1 MSEDLF
7 VFMEESNEAPKARSE
22 DFRLKRK
29 ILIVDD
35 DNDIH
40 TMTTLALKGLSFE
53 NYHLE
58 MIHAYSG
65 LEAYR
70 TLQTQ
75 SDIAVI
81 LLDVVMESEF
91 AGLDL
96 VRKIRSELF
105 LDKIRIILRTGQA
118 GYAPEL
124 ETIEQYDINDYRV
137 KTELTRERLY
147 GCLMTA
153 LRSHHQLEKL
163 EKLAFHD
170 ELTKLYN
177 RNGFLKSIDQH
188 EISQG
193 EESYLVLVNI
203 DQFAL
208 LNDHFGSQHGDD
220 FLINFSYH
228 LKENLEMISLA
239 RLEADQFGFFI
250 ETSEAQLLDK
260 LITLKVELEVNGTFH
275 QVQFHA
281 GYSSWNPRLTSLEH
295 LTHSTIALKKA
306 KDSNVYDAV
315 AFSEV
320 MLKALHER
328 SEMLTSLQ
336 QDFQK
341 DKLFLVYQPQVDINT
356 QRMIGVESLIRWQDN
371 SGHMIAPETFI
382 ELAENS
388 GLIIKLGEWILRKA
402 LHETKQFFK
411 KHPHFRVGVNVSSIQ
426 FEQDNF
432 ISIVESA
439 LKEQG
444 VEGKNLNLEITES
457 VGVIDSEEIKA
468 KLKKLRRLGI
478 TISIDDFGT
487 GYSNLSSIDNL
498 NADCLK
504 IDRSFVNKIDTKSG
518 RSIIKMIIDL
528 GSHLGMQVLAEGIET
543 LDQHKKLSSYGCN
556 EYQGY
561 FLSQPLSL
569 KQLEDWMKKKESE

>member
-1 MSEDLF
+1 MSDDLL
-7 VFMEESNEAPKARSE
+7 VFMDE
-22 DFRLKRK
+22 DHGEFVPHIEKTKRK
-29 ILIVDD
+29 VLIVDD
-35 DNDIH
+35 DDDMH
-40 TMTTLALKGLSFE
+40 AMTKLALKGLSFE
-53 NYHLE
+53 KYQLE
-58 MIHAYSG
+58 IIHAYSG
-65 LEAYR
+65 VEAYK
-70 TLQTQ
+70 TLEEQ

-91 AGLDL
+91 AGLEL
-96 VRKIRSELF
+96 VRKIRNELF
-105 LDKIRIILRTGQA
+105 FDKVRIILRTGQA

-147 GCLMTA
+147 GCIMTA

-177 RNGFLKSIDQH
+177 RNGFLKSIGQH
-188 EISQG
+188 EINREKG
-193 EESYLVLVNI
+193 NYLVLINI

-208 LNDHFGSQHGDD
+208 LNDHFGTKHGDD
-220 FLINFSYH
+220 FLINFSFL
-228 LKENLEMISLA
+228 LKENLNMISLA
-239 RLEADQFGFFI
+239 RLGADQFALFLEI
-250 ETSEAQLLDK
+250 TEAELLEK
-260 LITLKVELEVNGTFH
+260 LVALKCELEVNGTIH
-275 QVQFHA
+275 QIQFHA
-281 GYSSWNPRLTSLEH
+281 GYSSWNPRATALEH

-306 KDSNVYDAV
+306 KDSNSYEAV
-315 AFSEV
+315 AFSEI
-320 MLKALHER
+320 MLKALHAR

-336 QDFQK
+336 QDFLK

-356 QRMIGVESLIRWQDN
+356 HRMIGVESLIRWQDP
-371 SGHMIAPETFI
+371 SGHMISPEVFI

-402 LHETKQFFK
+402 LNETKQFFQD
-411 KHPHFRVGVNVSSIQ
+411 HPHFRVGVNVSPIQ

-432 ISIVESA
+432 IEIVESA

-444 VEGKNLNLEITES
+444 VNGKNLNIEITES
-457 VGVIDSEEIKA
+457 VGVVDSEEIKT
-468 KLKKLRRLGI
+468 KLQKLRMLGI

-518 RSIIKMIIDL
+518 KSIIKMIIDL

-543 LDQHKKLSSYGCN
+543 LEQHKKLSSYGCN

-569 KQLEDWMKKKESE
+569 RQLEEWMIKDIKE

>member
-1 MSEDLF
+1 MSDDVL
-7 VFMEESNEAPKARSE
+7 VFMEEDIETLEPLKE
-22 DFRLKRK
+22 DTRLKRK
-29 ILIVDD
+29 VLIVDD
-35 DNDIH
+35 DEDIH
-40 TMTTLALKGLSFE
+40 TLALRGLSFE
-53 NYHLE
+53 SYQIE
-58 MIHAYSG
+58 VIHAYSG

-70 TLQTQ
+70 TLQEQ
-75 SDIAVI
+75 DDIAVI

-91 AGLDL
+91 AGLEL
-96 VRKIRSELF
+96 IKKIRYELF
-105 LDKIRIILRTGQA
+105 LDKVRIILRTGQA

-163 EKLAFHD
+163 EKLAFYD

-177 RNGFLKSIDQH
+177 RNGFLKSIN
-188 EISQG
+188 EYTSKNN
-193 EESYLVLVNI
+193 ENLYLILINI

-208 LNDHFGSQHGDD
+208 LNDHFGTQHGDD
-220 FLINFSYH
+220 FLVHFSH
-228 LKENLEMISLA
+228 FLQKTLNPVSMA
-239 RLEADQFGFFI
+239 RLGADQFAIFLSTTEI
-250 ETSEAQLLDK
+250 DLINNLQALKTEMKVQETS
-260 LITLKVELEVNGTFH
+260 H
-275 QVQFHA
+275 QIQFHA
-281 GYSSWNPRLTSLEH
+281 GYTSWNSRATVLEH
-295 LTHSTIALKKA
+295 LTHATIALKKA
-306 KDSNVYDAV
+306 KESNAPFAV
-315 AFSEV
+315 AFSKV
-320 MLKALHER
+320 MVKALHKR
-328 SEMLTSLQ
+328 SEMLSSLQ

-356 QRMIGVESLIRWQDN
+356 HKMIGVESLIRWQDA
-371 SGHMIAPETFI
+371 SGHMISPEVFI

-402 LHETKQFFK
+402 LNETKQFFVS
-411 KHPHFRVGVNVSSIQ
+411 HPDFRVGVNVSPIQ

-432 ISIVESA
+432 IDIVESA
-439 LKEQG
+439 LKEQA
-444 VEGKNLNLEITES
+444 VEGKNLNLEITEA
-457 VGVIDSEEIKA
+457 VGVINSDAIKN
-468 KLKKLRRLGI
+468 KLIKLRKLGI

-487 GYSNLSSIDNL
+487 GYSNLSSIDSL

-518 RSIIKMIIDL
+518 KSIIKMIIDL

-543 LDQHKKLSSYGCN
+543 LEQHKKLISYGCD

-561 FLSQPLSL
+561 FLSQPLTL
-569 KQLEDWMKKKESE
+569 KQLEDWMKNN

>member
-1 MSEDLF
+1 MSDDLF
-7 VFMEESNEAPKARSE
+7 VFMEESSKSPETKNENS
-22 DFRLKRK
+22 RLKRK
-29 ILIVDD
+29 VLIVDD
-35 DNDIH
+35 DDDIH
-40 TMTTLALKGLSFE
+40 AMTKLALKGLSFE

-58 MIHAYSG
+58 IIHAYSG

-70 TLQTQ
+70 VLQEQ
-75 SDIAVI
+75 NDIAVI

-91 AGLDL
+91 AGLEL
-96 VRKIRSELF
+96 VRKIRNELF
-105 LDKIRIILRTGQA
+105 LDKVRIILRTGQA

-188 EISQG
+188 EIKRDK
-193 EESYLVLVNI
+193 EYYLVLVNI

-208 LNDHFGSQHGDD
+208 LNDHFGTKHGDD
-220 FLINFSYH
+220 FLINFSFL
-228 LKENLEMISLA
+228 LKESLNIISLA
-239 RLEADQFGFFI
+239 RLGADQFAFFI
-250 ETSEAQLLDK
+250 EITEEQLLGK
-260 LITLKVELEVNGTFH
+260 LLTLKNELEVNGITH
-275 QVQFHA
+275 QIQFHA
-281 GYSSWNPRLTSLEH
+281 GYTNWNPRATSLEH

-306 KDSNVYDAV
+306 KDSKSYEAV
-315 AFSEV
+315 AFSEI

-328 SEMLTSLQ
+328 SEMLNSLQ

-356 QRMIGVESLIRWQDN
+356 HKMIGVEALIRWQDT
-371 SGHMIAPETFI
+371 SGHMISPEVFI

-402 LHETKQFFK
+402 LNETKQFINN
-411 KHPHFRVGVNVSSIQ
+411 HPHFRVGVNVSPIQ

-432 ISIVESA
+432 IDIVESA

-457 VGVIDSEEIKA
+457 VGVIDSEEIRT
-468 KLKKLRRLGI
+468 KLKQLRMLGI

-504 IDRSFVNKIDTKSG
+504 IDRSFVKKIDTKSG
-518 RSIIKMIIDL
+518 KSIIKMIIDL
-528 GSHLGMQVLAEGIET
+528 GSHLGMKVLAEGIET

-561 FLSQPLSL
+561 FLSQPLTL
-569 KQLEDWMKKKESE
+569 KQLEEWMKKSETE

>member
-1 MSEDLF
+1 MSDDLL
-7 VFMEESNEAPKARSE
+7 VFMEEDNEVPKHPQKDIRI
-22 DFRLKRK
+22 KRK
-29 ILIVDD
+29 VLIVDD
-35 DNDIH
+35 DSDIH
-40 TMTTLALKGLSFE
+40 AMTKLALRGLSFE

-58 MIHAYSG
+58 IIHAYSG

-70 TLQTQ
+70 ALQEQ
-75 SDIAVI
+75 NDIAVI

-91 AGLDL
+91 AGLEL
-96 VRKIRSELF
+96 VKKIRNELF

-124 ETIEQYDINDYRV
+124 ETIEQYDINDYRI

-177 RNGFLKSIDQH
+177 RNGFLKSIDQFQINTH
-188 EISQG
+188 THY
-193 EESYLVLVNI
+193 YLILINI

-208 LNDHFGSQHGDD
+208 LNDHFGTRHGDD
-220 FLINFSYH
+220 YLINFSFF
-228 LKENLEMISLA
+228 LKETFNLISLA
-239 RLEADQFGFFI
+239 RLGSDQFALFL
-250 ETSEAQLLDK
+250 ESEEAELLVK
-260 LITLKVELEVNGTFH
+260 LQSLKTDMIVNEACH
-275 QVQFHA
+275 QIQFHS
-281 GYSSWNPRLTSLEH
+281 GYTCWSPKATALEH
-295 LTHSTIALKKA
+295 LTHATIALKKA
-306 KDSNVYDAV
+306 KDTKSFQAV
-315 AFSEV
+315 AFSKV
-320 MLKALHER
+320 MVKALHER
-328 SEMLTSLQ
+328 SEMLTTLQ

-341 DKLFLVYQPQVDINT
+341 EKLFLVYQPQVDINT
-356 QRMIGVESLIRWQDN
+356 HNMIGVEALIRWQDS
-371 SGHMIAPETFI
+371 SGHLISPEVFI

-402 LHETKQFFK
+402 LNETKQFFK
-411 KHPHFRVGVNVSSIQ
+411 THPNFRVGVNVSPIQ

-432 ISIVESA
+432 IYLVESA

-457 VGVIDSEEIKA
+457 VGVINNDAIRT
-468 KLKKLRRLGI
+468 KLKQLRMLGI

-504 IDRSFVNKIDTKSG
+504 IDRSFVSKIDTNSG
-518 RSIIKMIIDL
+518 KSIIKMIIDL

-543 LDQHKKLSSYGCN
+543 LEQHKKLISYGCD

-561 FLSQPLSL
+561 FLSRPLSL
-569 KQLEDWMKKKESE
+569 KQLEEWMKKN

>member
-1 MSEDLF
+1 MSDDLL
-7 VFMEESNEAPKARSE
+7 VFMDE
-22 DFRLKRK
+22 DHGEFVPHIEKTKRK
-29 ILIVDD
+29 VLIVDD
-35 DNDIH
+35 DDDMH
-40 TMTTLALKGLSFE
+40 AMTKLALKGLSFE
-53 NYHLE
+53 KYQLE
-58 MIHAYSG
+58 IIHAYSG
-65 LEAYR
+65 VEAYK
-70 TLQTQ
+70 TLEEQ

-91 AGLDL
+91 AGLEL
-96 VRKIRSELF
+96 VRKIRNELF
-105 LDKIRIILRTGQA
+105 FDKVRIILRTGQA

-147 GCLMTA
+147 GCIMTA

-177 RNGFLKSIDQH
+177 RNGFLKSIGQH
-188 EISQG
+188 EINREKG
-193 EESYLVLVNI
+193 NYLVLINI

-208 LNDHFGSQHGDD
+208 LNDHFGTKHGDD
-220 FLINFSYH
+220 FLINFSFL
-228 LKENLEMISLA
+228 LKENLNMISLA
-239 RLEADQFGFFI
+239 RLGADQFALFLEI
-250 ETSEAQLLDK
+250 TEAELLEK
-260 LITLKVELEVNGTFH
+260 LVALKCELEVNGTIH
-275 QVQFHA
+275 QIQFHA
-281 GYSSWNPRLTSLEH
+281 GYSSWNPRATALEH

-306 KDSNVYDAV
+306 KDSNSYEAV
-315 AFSEV
+315 AFSEI
-320 MLKALHER
+320 MLKALHAR

-336 QDFQK
+336 QDFLK

-356 QRMIGVESLIRWQDN
+356 HRMIGVESLIRWQDP
-371 SGHMIAPETFI
+371 SGHMISPEVFI

-402 LHETKQFFK
+402 LNETKQFFQD
-411 KHPHFRVGVNVSSIQ
+411 HPHFRVGVNVSPIQ

-432 ISIVESA
+432 IEIVESA

-444 VEGKNLNLEITES
+444 VDGKNLNIEITES
-457 VGVIDSEEIKA
+457 VGVVDSEEIKT
-468 KLKKLRRLGI
+468 KLQKLRMLGI

-518 RSIIKMIIDL
+518 KSIIKMIIDL

-543 LDQHKKLSSYGCN
+543 LEQHKKLSSYGCN

-569 KQLEDWMKKKESE
+569 RQLEEWMIKDIKE

>member
-1 MSEDLF
+1 MSDDLL
-7 VFMEESNEAPKARSE
+7 VFMEEDHGEFVPHIEKT
-22 DFRLKRK
+22 KRK
-29 ILIVDD
+29 VLIVDD
-35 DNDIH
+35 DDGIH
-40 TMTTLALKGLSFE
+40 AMTKLALKGLSFE
-53 NYHLE
+53 KYHLE
-58 MIHAYSG
+58 VIHAYSG
-65 LEAYR
+65 IEAYK
-70 TLQTQ
+70 TLQEQ

-91 AGLDL
+91 AGLEL
-96 VRKIRSELF
+96 VRKIRNELF
-105 LDKIRIILRTGQA
+105 FDKVRIILRTGQA

-188 EISQG
+188 EINS
-193 EESYLVLVNI
+193 EKSNYLVLINI

-208 LNDHFGSQHGDD
+208 LNDHFGTKHGDD
-220 FLINFSYH
+220 FLINFSFL
-228 LKENLEMISLA
+228 LKENLTIISLA
-239 RLEADQFGFFI
+239 RLGADQFALFLEI
-250 ETSEAQLLDK
+250 TEEKLLEK
-260 LITLKVELEVNGTFH
+260 LVELKCELEVNGTAH
-275 QVQFHA
+275 QIQFHA
-281 GYSSWNPRLTSLEH
+281 GYSSWNPRASSLEH

-306 KDSNVYDAV
+306 KDSNSYEAV
-315 AFSEV
+315 AFSEI

-336 QDFQK
+336 QDFLK

-356 QRMIGVESLIRWQDN
+356 HNMIGVESLIRWQDP
-371 SGHMIAPETFI
+371 SGHMISPEVFI

-402 LHETKQFFK
+402 LNETKQFFQE
-411 KHPHFRVGVNVSSIQ
+411 HPHFRVGVNVSPIQ

-432 ISIVESA
+432 IEIVESA

-444 VEGKNLNLEITES
+444 VEGKNLNIEITES

-468 KLKKLRRLGI
+468 KLQKLRMLGI

-518 RSIIKMIIDL
+518 KSIIKMIIDL

-543 LDQHKKLSSYGCN
+543 LEQHKKLSSYGCN

-569 KQLEDWMKKKESE
+569 KQLEEWMRKSEEE